1 MTLNDALAPPVED
14 AAPSTPVLRYRG
26 IAGHAPIVL
35 WAVPVSD
42 IGGVA
47 RHVLDVARVGLP
59 RTRLVVLCPEGP
71 LAERLHEMGVPVL
84 IEDFGPDAGVPAS
97 VRSLRHAVAKLRP
110 AVLHTHLAYADI
122 IAALAIPPSWP
133 VRLVSTE
140 HGIAGPGSDSVY
152 HSSRISSTLMAAA
165 HTARCER
172 FDALVAVSEA
182 TAGAMRRT
190 WHPRRP
196 ITVIH
201 NGIDPVAA
209 SPAAPGMRFLSLARL
224 APEKRIVELLKAFSV
239 VHRDHPEARLTVAGT
254 GPLVGELRRAASAL
268 GLDNCVS
275 FPGFVDAATALSSH
289 DVLVQLSTWEN
300 CSYSLLDAAAHGLG
314 VVATPVG
321 GNPEILPARC
331 LVEANNLRG
340 LAAAMTNQAL
350 QPTHRPGLG
359 TWPSIDSMAAGI
371 VRVYRG
377 CFA

>member
-1 MTLNDALAPPVED
+1 MTLNDAPA
-14 AAPSTPVLRYRG
+14 STSVLRYRG

-42 IGGVA
+42 MGGVA

-59 RTRLVVLCPEGP
+59 RTRLVVLCPDGP

-84 IEDFGPDAGVPAS
+84 IEDFGPDAGVRAS

-152 HSSRISSTLMAAA
+152 HSSRLSSALMGAT

-172 FDALVAVSEA
+172 FDALIAVSEA
-182 TAGAMRRT
+182 TAEAMRRT

-201 NGIDPVAA
+201 NGIDSATPKVQR
-209 SPAAPGMRFLSLARL
+209 APGLRILSLARL

-239 VHRDHPEARLTVAGT
+239 VHRDHPEARLTIAGT
-254 GPLVGELRRAASAL
+254 GPLEDSLKATRTVL
-268 GLDNCVS
+268 GLEDSVT
-275 FPGFVDAATALSSH
+275 FPGFVEASEALAEH
-289 DVLVQLSTWEN
+289 DVLVQLSVWEN
-300 CSYSLLDAAAHGLG
+300 CSYSLLDAVAAGLG

-321 GNPEILPARC
+321 GNSEILPEHC
-331 LVEANNLRG
+331 LVNAEDLTG
-340 LAAAMTNQAL
+340 LVDAITTQAL
-350 QPTHRPGLG
+350 EPSARPTLRS
-359 TWPSIDSMAAGI
+359 WPTIEDMNARI
-371 VRVYRG
+371 VEVYRG